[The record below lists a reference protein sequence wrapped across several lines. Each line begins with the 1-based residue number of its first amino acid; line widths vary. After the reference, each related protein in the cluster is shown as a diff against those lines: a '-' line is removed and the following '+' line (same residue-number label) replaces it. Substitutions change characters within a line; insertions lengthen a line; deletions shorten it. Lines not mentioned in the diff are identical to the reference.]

1 MRNCFR
7 LKACRFRFRTTA
19 GTIAALYGPTMAEAS
34 RDLTRTV
41 LAVLAIGGLIA
52 ATFWVLRPFLLA
64 TIWATMVV
72 VATWSLMLRVQSY
85 VRGKRGV
92 AVTVMVLFLLL
103 VFVLPL
109 SLAVSALIDNAD
121 VLAGWARSLS
131 TFTLPPPPDWLAG
144 LPLVGE
150 KLASFWQDLAAGE
163 RDGLIAKVAPYA
175 GAATRWLFAQLGT
188 VGLMSFHFLLTVLIA
203 AIMYAGG
210 EEAAVLVHRFGRRL
224 AGERGAAAID
234 IAGGAIRGV
243 ALGVVVTALVQ
254 SFLGGIGL
262 AVVGIPFA
270 SLLTAVMFLLCIAQ
284 LGPSLVLVPA
294 VAWLYWTGDTVWAT
308 VLLVWCIP
316 VVTLDN
322 FLRPIL
328 IKRGLNLPLLLIFA
342 GVIGG
347 LIAFGLIGLFVGPV
361 VLAVTY
367 RLFMAW
373 VDDDIA
379 GGAPGSVGMSRGD

>member
-1 MRNCFR
+1 M
-7 LKACRFRFRTTA
+7 TD
-19 GTIAALYGPTMAEAS
+19 IP
-34 RDLTRTV
+34 RDLTRTL
-41 LAVLAIGGLIA
+41 LAVFAIGGLA
-52 ATFWVLRPFLLA
+52 LATFWVLRPFLLA
-64 TIWATMVV
+64 TIWATMIV
-72 VATWSLMLRVQSY
+72 VATWPLMLRVQSL
-85 VRGKRGV
+85 VRGKRWL
-92 AVTVMVLFLLL
+92 AVTVMVLVLLL
-103 VFVLPL
+103 VFVLPV
-109 SLAVSALIDNAD
+109 SLAVGALVDNAD
-121 VLAGWARSLS
+121 VLARWIKTLS
-131 TFTLPPPPDWLAG
+131 TLQLPAPPDWVSG

-150 KLASFWQDLAAGE
+150 KLASFWSDVAAGE
-163 RDGLIAKVAPYA
+163 RDGLIGKVTPYV
-175 GAATRWLFAQLGT
+175 GAATRWLLSQ
-188 VGLMSFHFLLTVLIA
+188 VGNVGVMSFHFLLTVLIA

-210 EEAAVLVHRFGRRL
+210 EEAAALAHRFGRRL
-224 AGERGAAAID
+224 ADEQGATAID

-254 SFLGGIGL
+254 SVLGGIGL

-294 VAWLYWTGDTVWAT
+294 VAWLYWSGDTVWGT

-328 IKRGLNLPLLLIFA
+328 IRRGLDLPLLLIFA

-347 LIAFGLIGLFVGPV
+347 LVAFGLIGLFVGPV

-367 RLFMAW
+367 RLFLAW
-373 VDDDIA
+373 IDGGERKNA
-379 GGAPGSVGMSRGD
+379 GSDGAGAPPSEAG

>member
-1 MRNCFR
+1 MS
-7 LKACRFRFRTTA
+7 
-19 GTIAALYGPTMAEAS
+19 EAS

-52 ATFWVLRPFLLA
+52 ASFWVLRPFLLA
-64 TIWATMVV
+64 TVWATMIV

-85 VRGKRGV
+85 VRGKRGIAV
-92 AVTVMVLFLLL
+92 AVMVLFLLL

-109 SLAVSALIDNAD
+109 SLAVSALVNNAD
-121 VLAGWARSLS
+121 VLAGWAKSLS

-150 KLASFWQDLAAGE
+150 KLASLWQDLAAGE
-163 RDGLIAKVAPYA
+163 RDGLVARIAPYA

-210 EEAAVLVHRFGRRL
+210 EEAATMVHRFGRRL
-224 AGERGAAAID
+224 AGEQGATAID

-254 SFLGGIGL
+254 SGLGGIGL

-284 LGPSLVLVPA
+284 LGPSLILVPA

-322 FLRPIL
+322 FLRPLL
-328 IKRGLNLPLLLIFA
+328 IRRGLDLPLLLIFA

-367 RLFMAW
+367 RLFLAW
-373 VDDDIA
+373 LDELPPGA
-379 GGAPGSVGMSRGD
+379 APG

>member
-1 MRNCFR
+1 
-7 LKACRFRFRTTA
+7 
-19 GTIAALYGPTMAEAS
+19 MADIP
-34 RDLTRTV
+34 RDLPRTI

-52 ATFWVLRPFLLA
+52 VSFWVLRPFLLA
-64 TIWATMVV
+64 TVWATMIV
-72 VATWSLMLRVQSY
+72 VATWPLMLRVQSTLH
-85 VRGKRGV
+85 GKRAL
-92 AVTVMVLFLLL
+92 AVTVMTLFLLL
-103 VFVLPL
+103 VFVLPV
-109 SLAVSALIDNAD
+109 SLAVGALVQNAD
-121 VLAGWARSLS
+121 VLAGWVKSLA
-131 TFTLPPPPDWLAG
+131 TFKLPAPPDWLAA
-144 LPLVGE
+144 LPFVGE
-150 KLASFWQDLAAGE
+150 KLAALWQDLAAGE
-163 RDGLIAKVAPYA
+163 SDGIVSRVAPYA
-175 GAATRWLFAQLGT
+175 GSATRWLFAQLGN

-210 EEAAVLVHRFGRRL
+210 EEAATMVRRFGQRL
-224 AGERGAAAID
+224 AGESGENAIK

-254 SFLGGIGL
+254 SVLGGIGL

-284 LGPSLVLVPA
+284 LGPSLVLIPA
-294 VAWLYWTGDTVWAT
+294 VAWLYWTGDSVWAT

-328 IKRGLNLPLLLIFA
+328 IRRGLDLPLLLIFA

-367 RLFMAW
+367 RLFLAW
-373 VDDDIA
+373 VDQGLE
-379 GGAPGSVGMSRGD
+379 GGDSGDVGASRGG

>member
-1 MRNCFR
+1 
-7 LKACRFRFRTTA
+7 
-19 GTIAALYGPTMAEAS
+19 MADIP
-34 RDLTRTV
+34 RDLTRSV

-52 ATFWVLRPFLLA
+52 VSFWVLRPFLLA
-64 TIWATMVV
+64 TVWATMIV
-72 VATWSLMLRVQSY
+72 VATWPLMLRVQSY
-85 VRGKRGV
+85 VRGKRAL

-103 VFVLPL
+103 VFVLPV
-109 SLAVSALIDNAD
+109 SLAVGALVENAD
-121 VLAGWARSLS
+121 VLAGWAKALA
-131 TFTLPPPPDWLAG
+131 TFRMPEPPDWVGG
-144 LPLVGE
+144 LPFVGD
-150 KLASFWQDLAAGE
+150 KLATLWRDIAAGE
-163 RDGLIAKVAPYA
+163 SDGLTARVAPHV
-175 GAATRWLFAQLGT
+175 GAATRWLFGQIGN

-210 EEAAVLVHRFGRRL
+210 EEAAVMVHRFGQRL

-254 SFLGGIGL
+254 SLLGGIGL

-284 LGPSLVLVPA
+284 LGPSLVLIPA
-294 VAWLYWTGDTVWAT
+294 VAWLYWKGDTIWAT

-328 IKRGLNLPLLLIFA
+328 IRRGLDLPLLLIFA

-367 RLFMAW
+367 RLFQAW
-373 VDDDIA
+373 VDEGSPGGGSGNA
-379 GGAPGSVGMSRGD
+379 GAKPG

>member
-1 MRNCFR
+1 
-7 LKACRFRFRTTA
+7 
-19 GTIAALYGPTMAEAS
+19 MADIP
-34 RDLTRTV
+34 RDLTRIF

-72 VATWSLMLRVQSY
+72 VATWPLMLRVQSF
-85 VRGKRGV
+85 VRGKRAL

-103 VFVLPL
+103 VFVLPV
-109 SLAVSALIDNAD
+109 SLAVGALVQNAD
-121 VLAGWARSLS
+121 VLSGWAKSLA
-131 TFTLPPPPDWLAG
+131 TFRLPAPPDWLAG

-150 KLASFWQDLAAGE
+150 KLAMLWQELAAGE
-163 RDGLIAKVAPYA
+163 SDGLTARVAPYA
-175 GAATRWLFAQLGT
+175 GAATRWLFAQLGN

-210 EEAAVLVHRFGRRL
+210 EDAATMVLRFGRRL
-224 AGERGAAAID
+224 AGESGETAIR

-262 AVVGIPFA
+262 AVAGIPFA

-294 VAWLYWTGDTVWAT
+294 IAWLYWTGDTVWAT
-308 VLLVWCIP
+308 VLLVWSIP

-322 FLRPIL
+322 FLRPLL
-328 IKRGLNLPLLLIFA
+328 IRRGLDLPLLLIFA

-367 RLFMAW
+367 RLFLAW
-373 VDDDIA
+373 VDR
-379 GGAPGSVGMSRGD
+379 GPPGADTTPA

>member
-1 MRNCFR
+1 
-7 LKACRFRFRTTA
+7 
-19 GTIAALYGPTMAEAS
+19 MADIP

-52 ATFWVLRPFLLA
+52 ASFWVLRPFLLA
-64 TIWATMVV
+64 TIWATMIV
-72 VATWSLMLRVQSY
+72 VATWPLMLRAQSFA
-85 VRGKRGV
+85 RGKRSL
-92 AVTVMVLFLLL
+92 AVTVMVLFLLF
-103 VFVLPL
+103 VFVLPV
-109 SLAVSALIDNAD
+109 SLAVGALVENAD
-121 VLAGWARSLS
+121 VLAGWAKSLAG
-131 TFTLPPPPDWLAG
+131 FKLPAPPDWLAG

-150 KLASFWQDLAAGE
+150 KLVSLWQEFAAGE
-163 RDGLIAKVAPYA
+163 SDGLAARIAPYA
-175 GAATRWLFAQLGT
+175 GAATHWLFAQIGN

-203 AIMYAGG
+203 ALMYAGG
-210 EEAAVLVHRFGRRL
+210 EEAAAMVHRFGHRL
-224 AGERGAAAID
+224 AGERGASAID

-254 SFLGGIGL
+254 SLLGGIGL

-284 LGPSLVLVPA
+284 LGPSLILIPA

-322 FLRPIL
+322 FLRPFL
-328 IKRGLNLPLLLIFA
+328 IKRGLDLPLLLIFA

-367 RLFMAW
+367 RLFLAW
-373 VDDDIA
+373 VEEGPQRDDSGDA
-379 GGAPGSVGMSRGD
+379 GTKRSE

>member
-1 MRNCFR
+1 
-7 LKACRFRFRTTA
+7 
-19 GTIAALYGPTMAEAS
+19 MADIP
-34 RDLTRTV
+34 RDLPRTI

-64 TIWATMVV
+64 TIWAAMIV
-72 VATWSLMLRVQSY
+72 VATWPLMLRVQSHLH
-85 VRGKRGV
+85 GKRAL
-92 AVTVMVLFLLL
+92 AVTVMTLFLLL
-103 VFVLPL
+103 VFVLPV
-109 SLAVSALIDNAD
+109 SLALGAIVQNTD
-121 VLAGWARSLS
+121 VLVGWAKSLA
-131 TFTLPPPPDWLAG
+131 TFKLPAPPVWLAG

-150 KLASFWQDLAAGE
+150 KLATLWQDLATGE
-163 RDGLIAKVAPYA
+163 RGGLIARVSPYA
-175 GAATRWLFAQLGT
+175 GEATRWIFSQLGT
-188 VGLMSFHFLLTVLIA
+188 VGLMTFHFLLTVVIA

-210 EEAAVLVHRFGRRL
+210 EEGATMAKRFGRRL
-224 AGERGAAAID
+224 AGEAGETAIG

-284 LGPSLVLVPA
+284 IGPSLVLIPA
-294 VAWLYWTGDTVWAT
+294 VAWLYWKGDTVWAT
-308 VLLVWCIP
+308 VLLVWCVP

-322 FLRPIL
+322 FLRPML
-328 IKRGLNLPLLLIFA
+328 IKRGLDLPLLLIFA

-367 RLFMAW
+367 RLFLAW
-373 VDDDIA
+373 IDEGLSGGDSDGNA
-379 GGAPGSVGMSRGD
+379 GGAGAASGA